1 LKIQA
6 KFDMPLIPHSS
17 YHAPRFFQQAHLNTI
32 FPALFRRVR
41 ALPYQRETIP
51 TPDGDFLD
59 IDWIKTGSSRLIIGL
74 HGLEGNTNSPYL
86 QGILSYFSQHGWDA
100 LGMNFRSCSG
110 RMNNRLRSYNMGESS
125 DLHHVVAYAITQG
138 YQEIVLTGFSLG
150 GNVLLKYLGESGPLL
165 PAVIKGAV
173 AFSVPCHIPSANVA
187 IAHWENKLYL
197 VRFLQTLNAKMLAK
211 VKQFP
216 GSLRVPK
223 RMPRSFQEFDSQFT
237 APIHGYR
244 DAADYWDSCSSIHF
258 LPNISIPVLLVN
270 AEDDTFLAPPCY
282 PRELAEN
289 HPFLYLETPQYGGHC
304 GFYSPL
310 ADGSYWT
317 ERRALA
323 FIQSIVS

>member
-6 KFDMPLIPHSS
+6 QTDMPLISDSS
-17 YHAPRFFQQAHLNTI
+17 YRAPWLFRQAHLNTI
-32 FPALFRRVR
+32 FPALFRRVQ

-59 IDWIKTGSSRLIIGL
+59 IDWIKTGNSRLLIGL
-74 HGLEGNTNSPYL
+74 HGLEGDTNSSYL
-86 QGILSYFSQHGWDA
+86 QGILGYFSNRGWDA
-100 LGMNFRSCSG
+100 LGMNFRSCGG
-110 RMNNRLRSYNMGESS
+110 RMNTRLRTYNMGESN
-125 DLHHVVAYAITQG
+125 DLHHVVAYALTQG

-150 GNVLLKYLGESGPLL
+150 GNVLLKYLGESASLL
-165 PAVIKGAV
+165 SSAIKGAV

-197 VRFLQTLNAKMLAK
+197 MRFLRTLNAKMRTK

-216 GSLRVPK
+216 DYLQLPD
-223 RMPRSFQEFDSQFT
+223 RMPRSFQEFDGQFT

-244 DAADYWDSCSSIHF
+244 NAADYWESCSSIHF
-258 LPNISIPVLLVN
+258 LPNINLPVLLIN

-282 PRELAEN
+282 PRELAKT
-289 HPFLYLETPQYGGHC
+289 HPFLHLETPQYGGHC
-304 GFYSPL
+304 GFYSPQ

-317 ERRALA
+317 ERRAFA
-323 FIQSIVS
+323 FIQAIMA